1 MLWQTGNFCKILNPS
16 ITYKKYS
23 LYFQLRDIIS
33 VSFSL
38 FVLIFADI
46 GSSANVYLSGK
57 IIKEFPK
64 ESHIKI
70 LLKSIW
76 FHSIFFSF
84 IIKECR
90 CRIFIIS
97 RGCHFIK
104 IKWKMK
110 NEYWPHQV
118 RSQTEKN
125 IVGTRKSSA
134 LVCNINIRPIVSNR
148 KTSLHLQ
155 NFLI

>member
-1 MLWQTGNFCKILNPS
+1 MKIAWKWFFYFINIQMLSQTGNFCKISNQS
-16 ITYKKYS
+16 ITYKKK
-23 LYFQLRDIIS
+23 FFIFS
-33 VSFSL
+33 VTRHYLCLFLSL

-46 GSSANVYLSGK
+46 GSSANVYLSGR

-76 FHSIFFSF
+76 FHSISFSF
-84 IIKECR
+84 IMKECR
-90 CRIFIIS
+90 CRISNIS

-110 NEYWPHQV
+110 
-118 RSQTEKN
+118 KN
-125 IVGTRKSSA
+125 TGLRYAVKRRRT
-134 LVCNINIRPIVSNR
+134 
-148 KTSLHLQ
+148 
-155 NFLI
+155 